1 MGTDD
6 YWPLAEIVS
15 IKETPPKM
23 FYVHYVDCKFFLLFV
38 LIFLTICFC
47 YYSQQTT

>member
-15 IKETPPKM
+15 IKETPPKL
-23 FYVHYVDCKFFLLFV
+23 FYVHYVDCKFCFIY
-38 LIFLTICFC
+38 LIFFFLF
-47 YYSQQTT
+47 

>member
-23 FYVHYVDCKFFLLFV
+23 FYVHYVDCKYFSKIYLLFV
-38 LIFLTICFC
+38 DLFMFLF
-47 YYSQQTT
+47 

>member
-23 FYVHYVDCKFFLLFV
+23 FYVHYVDCKFFYFYLFTLFV
-38 LIFLTICFC
+38 YVLILIFFFF
-47 YYSQQTT
+47 